1 MKIETKFAPEMKVIY
16 VSKATGLPK
25 TGVIEKVFTNTYV
38 EGKSHIGY
46 FIKGVKREFK
56 EIELKQA

>member
-1 MKIETKFAPEMKVIY
+1 MKIETKFAPNKKVTYI
-16 VSKATGLPK
+16 SKANGLPK
-25 TGVIEKVFTNTYV
+25 IGVIEKVFTNTYT

-56 EIELKQA
+56 EIELKEA